1 MSSSSSANAAASFA
15 AGAALGTAA
24 GYGLALWLL
33 PYGGVSGAL
42 AELTDKERLADAFV
56 AFKEKIAKLTS
67 PASSSAAAREG
78 EEEAAEKGDPSST
91 RAPDPKAH
99 PLSDPKM
106 VLVVRRDLDMGK
118 GKVGAQCGHAV
129 RALF

>member
-24 GYGLALWLL
+24 GYGLALWLR

-129 RALF
+129 RELF

>member
-78 EEEAAEKGDPSST
+78 EEAADKGDPSST

-129 RALF
+129 RELF